1 MMKSLRL
8 FSAFLVLAG
17 VLPLSSLARSADVP
31 DPLVI
36 EQENL
41 LRREAETKIQ
51 EEILNRILGEGLAT
65 ALVNVE
71 ITLQSQRQDSA
82 TSEGK
87 VEDRKG
93 LGDQDFIL
101 PWVPA
106 PKSVNKANEV
116 PKDAKMESASGGS
129 ASATVRQSVTR
140 FDVTIIHDE
149 SVGEDKLKLVE
160 DTIRSA
166 YVRFQQVLRILF
178 KPTRFA
184 KFEMK
189 QKIKEGFWDFLK
201 PQYLLP
207 GLIALL
213 LLFFLFGPLWQ
224 FLRAILKA
232 VTARKGADMS
242 SDSTLRMENLG
253 DKNKDDKE
261 KEDEDGE
268 GDSAGGGAGALTNQQ
283 EENKYLPFAY
293 IDEKNLKRL
302 IYLVRKE
309 PPDVIALVASY
320 LKPELVREVLVN
332 LPAELQAKVAMH
344 MAMVKQMTEE
354 EVRSIDLD
362 IKKKIDFLVGGLHS
376 FLEVLNRV
384 DYKTRDN
391 ILEYLKNER
400 PHLYEKIRRHILTF
414 EDLPNVPDQAV
425 QVVVRELRAENL
437 AKALRDA
444 PPEITEKF
452 FKNMSKGASALLK
465 EEMDFVR
472 SVTQELV
479 DEERQKILDTI
490 RRLEA
495 EGKIAVGEKVADDF
509 LEWEDMDVISRVSTT
524 SSRRA
529 APAAPDGVQEYVRA
543 GSDLYAAQNYEDAAA
558 YFQYASQLDPDSS
571 EIRQYLGNCYY
582 ALGRTQDAL
591 AAFEQAF
598 ALNPGNA
605 DLGRW
610 LEEFRAG
617 IGTSAR
623 A

>member
-354 EVRSIDLD
+354 EVRSI
-362 IKKKIDFLVGGLHS
+362 
-376 FLEVLNRV
+376 
-384 DYKTRDN
+384 
-391 ILEYLKNER
+391 
-400 PHLYEKIRRHILTF
+400 
-414 EDLPNVPDQAV
+414 
-425 QVVVRELRAENL
+425 
-437 AKALRDA
+437 
-444 PPEITEKF
+444 
-452 FKNMSKGASALLK
+452 
-465 EEMDFVR
+465 
-472 SVTQELV
+472 
-479 DEERQKILDTI
+479 
-490 RRLEA
+490 
-495 EGKIAVGEKVADDF
+495 
-509 LEWEDMDVISRVSTT
+509 
-524 SSRRA
+524 SS
-529 APAAPDGVQEYVRA
+529 
-543 GSDLYAAQNYEDAAA
+543 S
-558 YFQYASQLDPDSS
+558 
-571 EIRQYLGNCYY
+571 
-582 ALGRTQDAL
+582 
-591 AAFEQAF
+591 AAFIRF
-598 ALNPGNA
+598 
-605 DLGRW
+605 W
-610 LEEFRAG
+610 KC
-617 IGTSAR
+617 
-623 A
+623 